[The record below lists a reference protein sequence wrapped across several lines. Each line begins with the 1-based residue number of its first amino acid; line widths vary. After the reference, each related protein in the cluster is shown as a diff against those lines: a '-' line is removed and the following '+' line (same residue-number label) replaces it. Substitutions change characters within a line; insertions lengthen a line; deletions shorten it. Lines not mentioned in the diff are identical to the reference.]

1 MKPEL
6 VLSLCMKFMESRIL
20 LTATELDI
28 FSLLTHPMYAR
39 EIADKTQATLP
50 RCHDIILIC
59 NQLDTINPRPIG

>member
-28 FSLLTHPMYAR
+28 FSHLMYAR
-39 EIADKTQATLP
+39 EIADKTQATWG
-50 RCHDIILIC
+50 CVMILF
-59 NQLDTINPRPIG
+59 